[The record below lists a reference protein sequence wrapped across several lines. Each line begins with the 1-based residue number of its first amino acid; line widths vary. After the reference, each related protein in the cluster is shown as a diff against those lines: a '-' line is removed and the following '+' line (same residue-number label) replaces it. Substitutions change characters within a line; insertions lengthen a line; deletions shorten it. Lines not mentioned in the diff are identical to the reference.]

1 MATTIVHCGIR
12 IVTLA
17 EEEIILDH
25 CRADDIAIVRD
36 TAGWWTYFVG
46 DGGEIS
52 GYDAPFESYN
62 KALWTAKAAA
72 EFAAE

>member
-1 MATTIVHCGIR
+1 MPTTIVHRGIR

-17 EEEIILDH
+17 EGEIILDH
-25 CRADDIAIVRD
+25 CRADDIVIVMNA
-36 TAGWWTYFVG
+36 AGWWAYFVG
-46 DGGEIS
+46 DDGEIS
-52 GYDAPFESYN
+52 GYETPFETYD